1 MSVVRVSACGGALNP
16 ARPASS
22 AQIPPALLEDPG
34 RTGLDSD
41 EARGDEV
48 RGTARDDAPI
58 TDVLFDF
65 CGVLVD
71 WQPARPLEGRFPTR
85 LVEDFVSYGDRCG
98 FMYYDDMVDGG
109 ASLSDVFASYE
120 AERGP
125 ELARALRTYYGHI
138 DEALVGLMPGMLDFV
153 GELKAAGLGV
163 WGLTNWGRETYRAFE
178 ERFPLLLAQLDG
190 VFVSGREGVR
200 KPDARCYEQTLERF
214 GLSAS
219 RTLFFDDN
227 PLNVDAARAVG
238 LRSERFRNAGRC
250 RADLAR
256 YGVDLDARRAGA
268 CVLDARGGLVSED
281 CGAACS
287 ADQLHFQLTATP
299 GRSSR
304 EGWRA
309 VRLGDLVFSP
319 SSDPRAGRFDAE
331 FWPSRHREYNEL
343 GWHEMD
349 WDAVRRELTRVAESL
364 AGCEEGGT
372 HPGLV
377 GVEGAVGTAAAEA
390 PHAGDRQ
397 AVPCAEGAGVGCAG
411 RLHVLGDGAASS
423 PGSGR
428 SSVCHLPVSAPLIE
442 LSAPSMRERMF
453 LEMWFG
459 YGDPAV
465 MASERS
471 DGRFDVTYGG
481 HRVCALAD
489 FPMGL
494 ADQQIMLLGPSGFTP
509 DGPLDPDTLLPV
521 LVRGRSADAGDTDL
535 DDDPNDGLRPAA

>member
-1 MSVVRVSACGGALNP
+1 MSVVRVSACGGALSP
-16 ARPASS
+16 VRPASS
-22 AQIPPALLEDPG
+22 AHIPPALLEDPG
-34 RTGLDSD
+34 CTATGSDDARGD
-41 EARGDEV
+41 EARG
-48 RGTARDDAPI
+48 TASGDAPV
-58 TDVLFDF
+58 TDILFDF

-125 ELARALRTYYGHI
+125 ELASALRTYYGHI
-138 DEALVGLMPGMLDFV
+138 DEALVGLMPGMLDLV

-200 KPDARCYEQTLERF
+200 KPEARCYEQALERF
-214 GLSAS
+214 GLSAPT
-219 RTLFFDDN
+219 TLFFDDN

-238 LRSERFRNAGRC
+238 LRAERFRSAGRC

-256 YGVDLDARRAGA
+256 YGVDLDARGRGTRVSK
-268 CVLDARGGLVSED
+268 VLAAEPATHVCESARP
-281 CGAACS
+281 
-287 ADQLHFQLTATP
+287 ADEQRFLLTATP

-309 VRLGDLVFSP
+309 VRLGDLVFP
-319 SSDPRAGRFDAE
+319 ASSDPRAGQFDVE

-349 WDAVRRELTRVAESL
+349 WDAVRRELTHVAEGL
-364 AGCEEGGT
+364 AGREGGEAR
-372 HPGLV
+372 V
-377 GVEGAVGTAAAEA
+377 GACC
-390 PHAGDRQ
+390 DK
-397 AVPCAEGAGVGCAG
+397 
-411 RLHVLGDGAASS
+411 RLHILEDDAVCASERGQS
-423 PGSGR
+423 T
-428 SSVCHLPVSAPLIE
+428 VCRLPVAAPTVE

-494 ADQQIMLLGPSGFTP
+494 ADQRIMLLGPSGFTP

-521 LVRGRSADAGDTDL
+521 LVRSRSADAGDTDL